1 MRQITVI
8 MKPTSE
14 CNLRCRYCYHANTD
28 YETGIMT
35 EEVLDAI
42 ISKVQSEYN
51 DIVYVWHG
59 GEPLLCGLD
68 FFRKALQLEH
78 KYIRDPMRI
87 RNCIQTNGILLSKEV
102 LQFCL
107 ENRISVT
114 VSLDGPGKLNGCR
127 QQTDQV
133 ERNLAKA
140 RESGVPISML
150 SVINRY
156 NVDHMIEIYRY
167 AQERSIP
174 LKMNPVFKVNAA
186 DHEEYLIDSATY
198 VKNFQKLFDYWLCDS
213 KATGNIE
220 PIMQF
225 LRMYFEKKGTECIY
239 GSCLYHW
246 ISFMQDGSI
255 YPCGRTYPLKYQ
267 LGNITEVSD
276 IQQVFET
283 EVYREL
289 TIASILRRQH
299 CAEQCSYFGI
309 CNGGCNSSC
318 LVDDN
323 LTVPNPENCEIFQ
336 GCYGYVCAKLDD
348 LRCTTAWNT
357 ENVVVLGMLREFMS
371 TKD

>member
-114 VSLDGPGKLNGCR
+114 VSLDECWQIEWLSSADGSSGK
-127 QQTDQV
+127 
-133 ERNLAKA
+133 
-140 RESGVPISML
+140 ESGEGP
-150 SVINRY
+150 RK
-156 NVDHMIEIYRY
+156 R
-167 AQERSIP
+167 RS
-174 LKMNPVFKVNAA
+174 
-186 DHEEYLIDSATY
+186 
-198 VKNFQKLFDYWLCDS
+198 NFHAF
-213 KATGNIE
+213 G
-220 PIMQF
+220 
-225 LRMYFEKKGTECIY
+225 
-239 GSCLYHW
+239 
-246 ISFMQDGSI
+246 
-255 YPCGRTYPLKYQ
+255 YQ
-267 LGNITEVSD
+267 SL
-276 IQQVFET
+276 
-283 EVYREL
+283 
-289 TIASILRRQH
+289 
-299 CAEQCSYFGI
+299 
-309 CNGGCNSSC
+309 
-318 LVDDN
+318 
-323 LTVPNPENCEIFQ
+323 
-336 GCYGYVCAKLDD
+336 
-348 LRCTTAWNT
+348 
-357 ENVVVLGMLREFMS
+357 
-371 TKD
+371 